1 MIDRVPGLASAAGH
15 VRQLMTDERIRCRAY
30 TRSHGED
37 APEIRDWAWP
47 H

>member
-1 MIDRVPGLASAAGH
+1 
-15 VRQLMTDERIRCRAY
+15 MTDERIRCRAY